1 MRNAPFRKRKIT
13 ALVIVGLLMLVMYGS
28 NMIERQS
35 FKNLSNTFKEVYNDR
50 LVVEGYIFSISENL
64 FRIQKLVDHCDI
76 NFDYSQVVNEI
87 ATREENI
94 MRIISDFEKT
104 NLTENEEQYLTD
116 FKSIITNDLQ
126 IKNYSLLYSDSSG
139 INLDQVQLYDQ
150 KISTAQQDLDNLSKI
165 QLEEG
170 EKLINKANIILN
182 RSQVW
187 SQFEVALLI
196 ILAIALYFLL
206 FRNKNTFLHSNF

>member
-104 NLTENEEQYLTD
+104 NLTENEE
-116 FKSIITNDLQ
+116 
-126 IKNYSLLYSDSSG
+126 
-139 INLDQVQLYDQ
+139 
-150 KISTAQQDLDNLSKI
+150 
-165 QLEEG
+165 
-170 EKLINKANIILN
+170 
-182 RSQVW
+182 
-187 SQFEVALLI
+187 
-196 ILAIALYFLL
+196 
-206 FRNKNTFLHSNF
+206 

>member
-1 MRNAPFRKRKIT
+1 
-13 ALVIVGLLMLVMYGS
+13 MLVMYGS

-35 FKNLSNTFKEVYNDR
+35 FKSLSNTFKEVYNDR

-94 MRIISDFEKT
+94 MSIIDDFEKT